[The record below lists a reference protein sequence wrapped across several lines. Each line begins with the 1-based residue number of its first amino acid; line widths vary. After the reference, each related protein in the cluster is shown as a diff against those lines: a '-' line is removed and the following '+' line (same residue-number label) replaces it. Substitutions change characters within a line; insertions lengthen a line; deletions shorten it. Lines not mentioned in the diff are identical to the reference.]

1 MKGLTAVALLFALGT
16 VVAAKP
22 APVEPARSAIALE
35 DTDINIGPTGPA
47 RERDYF
53 QAPQAQFNAGAL
65 ACRLPLIVFNK
76 TRLASSCH

>member
-1 MKGLTAVALLFALGT
+1 MKGLTAIAVLFALGT

-22 APVEPARSAIALE
+22 VPVEPARSAIALE
-35 DTDINIGPTGPA
+35 NTDINISPTGPA

-53 QAPQAQFNAGAL
+53 QAPQAQFNAGGFV
-65 ACRLPLIVFNK
+65 CRLPLIVFDK